1 MVLEKMT
8 AKKELWVLLAMF
20 VLPIVLGTMAYYY
33 VIDKG
38 VDSTVNYGEL
48 VRPVITTEQGDI
60 TLEGENA
67 LQGLWTLA
75 YVAQTCDAACN
86 TSIKNIK
93 DIRILMNADMRR
105 VQRIAVIADHTT
117 PIEADAGLITASIEG
132 EGLQSQLGEF
142 PQPAIFLIDPL
153 GNIMLH
159 YKPEGFEIKRVI
171 KDLKRLFKYSR
182 IG

>member
-1 MVLEKMT
+1 MT
-8 AKKELWVLLAMF
+8 ARKELWVLLAMF

-33 VIDKG
+33 VVDEG

-48 VRPVITTEQGDI
+48 VQPIITTEQSDI
-60 TLEGENA
+60 TLGGDNT

-75 YVAQTCDAACN
+75 YVDQSCDAACN

-93 DIRILMNADMRR
+93 DTRLLMNADMRR
-105 VQRIAVIADHTT
+105 VQRIAIIADGSG
-117 PIEADAGLITASIEG
+117 PSEIDEGLIGAMIASDAVKTK
-132 EGLQSQLGEF
+132 LQAY
-142 PQPAIFLIDPL
+142 PQRSIFLIDPL

-159 YKPEGFEIKRVI
+159 YQPDGFDIKRVI

>member
-1 MVLEKMT
+1 MT

-20 VLPIVLGTMAYYY
+20 VLPIVLGTIAYYY

-60 TLEGENA
+60 ALEGDNT

-75 YVAQTCDAACN
+75 YVAKTCDAACN
-86 TSIKNIK
+86 TSVKNIK

-105 VQRIAVIADHTT
+105 VQRIAIISDKTT
-117 PIEADAGLITASIEG
+117 PLEADAGLIIASIEND
-132 EGLQSQLGEF
+132 GLQSQLNGF
-142 PQPAIFLIDPL
+142 PPTAIFLIDPI

-159 YKPEGFEIKRVI
+159 YKPESLEIKRVI

>member
-1 MVLEKMT
+1 
-8 AKKELWVLLAMF
+8 
-20 VLPIVLGTMAYYY
+20 
-33 VIDKG
+33 
-38 VDSTVNYGEL
+38 
-48 VRPVITTEQGDI
+48 
-60 TLEGENA
+60 

-159 YKPEGFEIKRVI
+159 YKPEGLEIKRVI

>member
-1 MVLEKMT
+1 MT
-8 AKKELWVLLAMF
+8 ARKELWVLLAMF

-33 VIDKG
+33 VVDEG

-48 VRPVITTEQGDI
+48 VQPIIATEQADI
-60 TLEGENA
+60 DLEGDNT

-75 YVAQTCDAACN
+75 YVDQSCDAACN
-86 TSIKNIK
+86 TSINNIK
-93 DIRILMNADMRR
+93 DTRILMNADMRR
-105 VQRIAVIADHTT
+105 LQRIAIIADGSG
-117 PIEADAGLITASIEG
+117 PNEIDEGLISATIIGDSVKTK
-132 EGLQSQLGEF
+132 LQAY
-142 PQPAIFLIDPL
+142 PQRSIFLIDPL

-159 YKPEGFEIKRVI
+159 YQPNAFDIKRVL

>member
-1 MVLEKMT
+1 MT

-20 VLPIVLGTMAYYY
+20 VLPIVLGTIVYFY
-33 VIDKG
+33 VVDGG

-48 VRPVITTEQGDI
+48 VQPIITTEQGDI
-60 TLEGENA
+60 ELEGENT

-75 YVAQTCDAACN
+75 YYAGTCDATCN

-105 VQRIAVIADHTT
+105 VQRVAMIADKTSPT
-117 PIEADAGLITASIEG
+117 EIDAGLIIATITSG
-132 EGLQSQLGEF
+132 ELKQRLSSYPEQS
-142 PQPAIFLIDPL
+142 IFLIDPL
-153 GNIMLH
+153 GNIMLY
-159 YKPEGFEIKRVI
+159 YKPEGLDIKRVI

>member
-1 MVLEKMT
+1 MT
-8 AKKELWVLLAMF
+8 ARKELWVLLAMF
-20 VLPIVLGTMAYYY
+20 VLPIVFGTMAYYY
-33 VIDKG
+33 VVDEG

-48 VRPVITTEQGDI
+48 VQPIITTEQSDI
-60 TLEGENA
+60 DLDGENT

-75 YVAQTCDAACN
+75 YVDQSCDAACD

-93 DIRILMNADMRR
+93 DTRILMNADMRR
-105 VQRIAVIADHTT
+105 VQRIAIIADGSG
-117 PIEADAGLITASIEG
+117 PSEIDEGLIGAKITSDAVRAK
-132 EGLQSQLGEF
+132 LQTY
-142 PQPAIFLIDPL
+142 PQRSIFLIDPL

-159 YKPEGFEIKRVI
+159 YQPDGFDIKRVI

>member
-1 MVLEKMT
+1 MT
-8 AKKELWVLLAMF
+8 AKKELWVLLSMF

-33 VIDKG
+33 VVDEG

-48 VRPVITTEQGDI
+48 VQPIITTEQGDI
-60 TLEGENA
+60 ALEGDNA
-67 LQGLWTLA
+67 LQGVWTLA
-75 YVAQTCDAACN
+75 YVSKTCGADCN

-93 DIRILMNADMRR
+93 DIRTLMNADMRR
-105 VQRIAVIADHTT
+105 VQRISIISDNSA
-117 PIEADAGLITASIEG
+117 PIGTDSGLIAATVDNDN
-132 EGLQSQLGEF
+132 LQSQLNRF

-159 YKPEGFEIKRVI
+159 YRPESLEIKRVI

>member
-1 MVLEKMT
+1 MT
-8 AKKELWVLLAMF
+8 ARKELWVLLAMF

-33 VIDKG
+33 VVDEG

-48 VRPVITTEQGDI
+48 VQPIITTEQSDI
-60 TLEGENA
+60 VLEGENT

-75 YVAQTCDAACN
+75 YVDQNCDAACN

-93 DIRILMNADMRR
+93 DTRILMNADMRR
-105 VQRIAVIADHTT
+105 VQRIAVIADGSG
-117 PIEADAGLITASIEG
+117 PSEIDEGLIDATITSDAVKTQ
-132 EGLQSQLGEF
+132 LQAY
-142 PQPAIFLIDPL
+142 PQRSIFLIDPL

-159 YKPEGFEIKRVI
+159 YRPDSFDIKRVI